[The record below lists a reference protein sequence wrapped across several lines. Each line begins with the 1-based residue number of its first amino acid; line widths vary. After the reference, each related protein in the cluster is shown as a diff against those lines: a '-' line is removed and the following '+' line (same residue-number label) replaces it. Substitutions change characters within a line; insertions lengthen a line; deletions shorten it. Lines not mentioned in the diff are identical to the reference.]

1 MTTIYQVFRN
11 VAETYKEKI
20 FLIENDCSFT
30 FEDVLKIVE
39 SWAYYLSEKVGVKKG
54 DKVCLLMNNQIEFPI
69 SLLALNKI
77 GAIFVPLNNRLT
89 PKEIEFMVRTTNS
102 KVVIL
107 NTIFEEKVRGLE
119 GVTKLDASTIRNIKE
134 TGVSPLVTEEEAFIL
149 FTSGTTGLP
158 KGVLHTNE
166 NGLFYAKVMIKG
178 LGFERYMKQLIVAP
192 LYHAIGF
199 IDQLLPAII
208 LGETVVLSNDPTPQG
223 IASLLERY
231 QIDILLGVPTIFT
244 LLLLS
249 GVARKYDFSYV
260 KIFGYAG
267 APMSSKTIQGLK
279 KTFPH
284 IKLFN
289 FYGSTEVGGTIT
301 ILDDKYALSHADTVG
316 KEVEGVEVRILKNG
330 KFVIEEIGEV
340 VTAPRYMKGYIN
352 ADTQKAFYG
361 RYLKMGDL
369 GSIDRDGFLT
379 LYGRIDDMII
389 VHGENVYPIEIE
401 RAIIE
406 SGVVKEVAV
415 VGKETILGSQL
426 VCFISLIEEQDEK
439 EALEKIKRI
448 CKEKLADFKRPREFV
463 VLKELPK
470 NPVGKIDKKTLS
482 EMANSLKL

>member
-1 MTTIYQVFRN
+1 MITIYQVFKK
-11 VAETYKEKI
+11 VAESLREKV
-20 FLIENDCSFT
+20 FLIEEDKSFT
-30 FEDVLKIVE
+30 FGKVLEMVE
-39 SWAYYLSEKVGVKKG
+39 NWAYYLSEKVGIKRG
-54 DKVCLLMNNQIEFPI
+54 DKVCLLMNNQIEFPL

-89 PKEIEFMVRTTNS
+89 PREIEFMVRASNS
-102 KVVIL
+102 KVVLL
-107 NTIFEEKVRGLE
+107 NPLFEEKVKNLE
-119 GVTKLDASTIRNIKE
+119 GVTTLEASTVRNLKE
-134 TGVSPLVTEEEAFIL
+134 GGNTPTLTEEEAFIL

-166 NGLFYAKVMIKG
+166 NGLFYAKVMIDG
-178 LGFERYMKQLIVAP
+178 LGFEREMKQLIVAP

-199 IDQLLPAII
+199 IDQLLPAMI
-208 LGETVVLSNDPTPQG
+208 LGETVVLSNDTTPQG
-223 IASLLERY
+223 IANLMEKY

-249 GVARKYDFSYV
+249 GVAKKFDFSQA

-284 IKLFN
+284 IKLYN

-301 ILDDKYALSHADTVG
+301 ILEDKYALSHADTVG
-316 KEVEGVEVRILKNG
+316 KEVEGVEVKILKDG
-330 KFVIEEIGEV
+330 EFVRGEIGEV

-352 ADTQKAFYG
+352 ADTKKAFYG
-361 RYLKMGDL
+361 NYLRMGDL
-369 GSIDRDGFLT
+369 GSLDQEGFLT

-401 RAIIE
+401 RAVIE

-426 VCFISLIEEQDEK
+426 VCFVSLIGGLNEK
-439 EALEKIKRI
+439 EALEKIKEV

-463 VLKELPK
+463 VLEELPK
-470 NPVGKIDKKTLS
+470 NPVGKIDKKKLS
-482 EMANSLKL
+482 EMAKS

>member
-1 MTTIYQVFRN
+1 MTIYQVFKN
-11 VAETYKEKI
+11 IAEKNKEKI
-20 FLIENDCSFT
+20 FLIENEKKFT
-30 FEDVLKIVE
+30 FEDTLKMVE
-39 SWAYYLSEKVGVKKG
+39 RCSYYLSKKIGVKKG
-54 DKVCLLMNNQIEFPI
+54 DRVCLLMNNQIEFPV

-89 PKEIEFMVRTTNS
+89 SKEIEFMVKTTDS

-107 NTIFEEKVRGLE
+107 NSLFEEKVKNLE
-119 GVTKLDASTIRNIKE
+119 KILTLDASTIRE
-134 TGVSPLVTEEEAFIL
+134 LREEGSVPTLAEEDAFVL

-166 NGLFYAKVMIKG
+166 NGIFYAEVMING
-178 LGFERYMKQLIVAP
+178 FGFEKDMKQLIVAP

-199 IDQLLPAII
+199 IDQLLPAMI
-208 LGETVVLSNDPTPQG
+208 LGQTIVLSNDTTPQG
-223 IASLLERY
+223 IASLLDRY

-249 GVARKYDFSYV
+249 GVARKFDFSHT

-316 KEVEGVEVRILKNG
+316 KEVSGVEVRILKNG
-330 KFVIEEIGEV
+330 EFVVGEIGEV
-340 VTAPRYMKGYIN
+340 VTAPKYMKGYIN
-352 ADTQKAFYG
+352 ADTKKAFYG
-361 RYLKMGDL
+361 KYLRMGDL
-369 GSIDRDGFLT
+369 GSLDQDGFLT
-379 LYGRIDDMII
+379 LYGRVDDMII

-401 RAIIE
+401 RAVIE

-426 VCFISLIEEQDEK
+426 VCFVSLIEGENEK
-439 EALEKIKRI
+439 QALEKIKEV
-448 CKEKLADFKRPREFV
+448 CKEKLADFKRPREFI
-463 VLKELPK
+463 VLEELPK
-470 NPVGKIDKKTLS
+470 NPVGKIDKRKLS
-482 EMANSLKL
+482 EMAK